1 MDFALAR
8 GNPGPNF
15 VAVVSRA
22 WVHLSQLQVE
32 YVKHHVE
39 EVKHHVEEEQ
49 AEMFTKAKAS
59 SADMVDLGARMAAR
73 KDELLAQVA

>member
-39 EVKHHVEEEQ
+39 EEQ

-59 SADMVDLGARMAAR
+59 SADMADLGARMAAR